1 LAVVAGAPLVVAIAV
16 GGLCWLVRIG
26 AAALLHRRPPVE
38 RILPY
43 TLAEPWRQFV
53 QAAMTLGDRFATTVS
68 QREPGPLRDE
78 MLAIGRRIDDGVHRS
93 WDVAR
98 KGESLDKAVAA
109 LDVAATA
116 RQLAALK
123 QEWAQLSST
132 EPADSPVLAAL
143 HRTMAAVQAQLTTA
157 ERLHQVAT
165 EAADKLRLLNAQLG
179 EAVAQAVELT
189 LSEPADVDL
198 TRLEGQVDTAV
209 VELDALR
216 QGLDEAERVAGTAA
230 PGNGPRLRDT

>member
-1 LAVVAGAPLVVAIAV
+1 MVAGAPLLAAAAV
-16 GGLCWLVRIG
+16 GGLCWLSRVG
-26 AAALLHRRPPVE
+26 VAALFRPRVPDE

-53 QAAMTLGDRFATTVS
+53 LAAVTLGERFAATVS
-68 QREPGPLRDE
+68 QREPGPLRDK
-78 MLAIGRRIDDGVHRS
+78 MVTIGHRIDDGVHRS

-109 LDVAATA
+109 LDVAATT

-123 QEWAQLSST
+123 QEWAHLAKM
-132 EPADSPVLAAL
+132 EAADSAALAGL
-143 HRTMAAVQAQLTTA
+143 HRTMAAVQAQLSTA

-165 EAADKLRLLNAQLG
+165 EAGDKLRLLNAQLG
-179 EAVAQAVELT
+179 EAVAQAVELA
-189 LSEPADVDL
+189 LSESADVDL

-209 VELDALR
+209 IELDALR

-230 PGNGPRLRDT
+230 TGTIPGDTPT